1 MIVKICGITNAQDA
15 AAAAEAGAT
24 ALGVN
29 FYPESPRF
37 VTPEQAY
44 HILSVVPEE
53 VWKVGVFVNEPRER
67 VETLARE
74 LGLDVVQ
81 LHGEVPEWPTGLR
94 VWRAVRVEPGFPT
107 ADLSDPHVEAFLLDA
122 APAGVW
128 GGSGASFD
136 WRLARGARSRII
148 IAGGLDETNVAEAI
162 RQARP
167 WGVDA
172 CSRLERAPGRK
183 DHIRMRRF
191 IQEALA
197 AAREGEQTC

>member
-15 AAAAEAGAT
+15 AAAVEAGAT

-37 VTPEQAY
+37 VTPEQAA
-44 HILSVVPEE
+44 HILSVVPDE
-53 VWKVGVFVNEPRER
+53 VLKVGVFVNEPAEA
-67 VETLARE
+67 VENLAWE

-81 LHGEVPEWPTGLR
+81 LYGNCSEWPQGVR
-94 VWRAVRVEPGFPT
+94 VWRAVRVTGEFR
-107 ADLSDPHVEAFLLDA
+107 ADEIGDPRAEALLLDA
-122 APAGVW
+122 APPGVW
-128 GGSGASFD
+128 GGSGQSFD
-136 WRLARGARSRII
+136 WRLARGVRARIV
-148 IAGGLDETNVAEAI
+148 IAGGLDESNVAEAI

-183 DHIRMRRF
+183 DHERMRRF
-191 IQEALA
+191 VQAALA
-197 AAREGEQTC
+197 AAKQGDCRC